1 VRAATTKYNDREYRK
16 HAAAL
21 KQDAINN
28 NKPCHLCGEHFDF
41 TLPYTHPLAFT
52 ADHLDAIANGGDLLG
67 NLAPA
72 HRKCNSS
79 RGKKRLKTQ
88 VHPPSTSRRW

>member
-1 VRAATTKYNDREYRK
+1 MTTKYNDREYRK

-28 NKPCHLCGEHFDF
+28 DKPCHLCGEHFDF